1 MLAQRA
7 IPVNERDIHI
17 LKSIIQQSY
26 DQRDEGFGNAG
37 EMRNLADSIER
48 RWAVRIIRDKL
59 KINAPMSVDD
69 IPEKY
74 RIGLLENPEQFQES
88 VQELEE
94 LVGLEKVKTYLR
106 QQTSRLQLEALKREL
121 RPGRMIA
128 LPIQNLVFCGNP
140 GTGKT
145 TVARL
150 IGKIYVSLGLLKK
163 GHCVEVSRSDLVA
176 PYVGQTAIKT
186 MEKIK
191 SALDGILFIDEAYA
205 LARGDSQDFGQEA
218 IDTLVKAM
226 DDYKGRLVVIVAG
239 YPAEMRNFLHHNPGL
254 TSRFSQPI
262 TFPDY
267 SMDELIEIIQRLAKQ
282 DDYQLSPEVLVEVRH
297 WLELTRLKDSIH
309 FGNARTAID
318 LMEQMKGRLAE
329 RIIQSIPAGARI
341 DLDKLDLSR
350 FVPQDVPPPGFSVI
364 INSNTGVSSENR
376 VDNFVNPLPWIVPD
390 DGDIQSG
397 VK

>member
-1 MLAQRA
+1 
-7 IPVNERDIHI
+7 
-17 LKSIIQQSY
+17 
-26 DQRDEGFGNAG
+26 
-37 EMRNLADSIER
+37 
-48 RWAVRIIRDKL
+48 
-59 KINAPMSVDD
+59 
-69 IPEKY
+69 
-74 RIGLLENPEQFQES
+74 
-88 VQELEE
+88 
-94 LVGLEKVKTYLR
+94 
-106 QQTSRLQLEALKREL
+106 
-121 RPGRMIA
+121 MIA

-205 LARGDSQDFGQEA
+205 LAHGDSQDFGQEA

-239 YPAEMRNFLHHNPGL
+239 YPAEMSNFLHHNPGL

-262 TFPDY
+262 IFPDY
-267 SMDELIEIIQRLAKQ
+267 SLDELIEIIQRLAKK
-282 DDYQLSPEVLVEVRH
+282 DDYQLNPEVLVEVRH
-297 WLELTRLKDSIH
+297 WLELTRLKDSVH

-329 RIIQSIPAGARI
+329 RVIQSIPSDTRI
-341 DLDKLDLSR
+341 DLHKLDLSR

-364 INSNTGVSSENR
+364 INSNTGVSSEHR
-376 VDNFVNPLPWIVPD
+376 TDNFVNPLPWIVPD
-390 DGDIQSG
+390 DGDLQSG